1 MCATPAI
8 LKGKDINTI
17 KFFEKIGAEIG
28 LLFQI
33 VDDLIDFRGDSKKA
47 GKKTKKDLKK
57 GKATLIGL
65 LGSKNTIKYADK
77 LKLKIFNKL
86 KIYGEKANDLKSTI
100 NFILERNK

>member
-1 MCATPAI
+1 MKKTY
-8 LKGKDINTI
+8 KI
-17 KFFEKIGAEIG
+17 KKFEKIGSEIG

-65 LGSKNTIKYADK
+65 LGPKNTIKYADK

-86 KIYGEKANDLKSTI
+86 KMYGEKANDLKSTI

>member
-1 MCATPAI
+1 MLAWYWRTPE
-8 LKGKDINTI
+8 
-17 KFFEKIGAEIG
+17 FV
-28 LLFQI
+28 QI
-33 VDDLIDFRGDSKKA
+33 VYDLIDFRGDSKKA

-86 KIYGEKANDLKSTI
+86 KMYGEKANDLKSTI
-100 NFILERNK
+100 NFILERNKWIKNINI